1 VLSSGT
7 YNEQCSIAALPYD
20 QIVGMSIG
28 THDRLHRLYL
38 NKELQMTTEE
48 RIASLELRLRRQR
61 LGMIGMG
68 VAFAGALFLGMA
80 QQTSK
85 DLVLDSLVIMKDGK
99 PRVVMGTNKDD
110 GGVGIAMLDPNG
122 VPQLAISV
130 DEQGDGGL
138 VIMKDGKPRIAMGVG
153 KDEGSVGITMLDHK
167 GVARLATGTDAKGD
181 GGMVIMDD
189 GESPRIVMGSG
200 PQGTGIMLIGAGM
213 TEVPMP
219 PK

>member
-1 VLSSGT
+1 
-7 YNEQCSIAALPYD
+7 
-20 QIVGMSIG
+20 
-28 THDRLHRLYL
+28 
-38 NKELQMTTEE
+38 
-48 RIASLELRLRRQR
+48 
-61 LGMIGMG
+61 
-68 VAFAGALFLGMA
+68 
-80 QQTSK
+80 
-85 DLVLDSLVIMKDGK
+85 VLDSLVIMKDGK